1 MGTRVRHVTFFR
13 AERQR
18 RKKETLG
25 NVQMFSP
32 EMYPGPTIL
41 GLPPIGGTGPSCNN
55 VVIVVTVVIVVIKII
70 VVTVVILAIVVIVV
84 IAVIVVIVVT
94 VVIVVST
101 LSIVWKKQ

>member
-1 MGTRVRHVTFFR
+1 
-13 AERQR
+13 
-18 RKKETLG
+18 
-25 NVQMFSP
+25 MFSP

-84 IAVIVVIVVT
+84 IAVIVVIVVIVT
-94 VVIVVST
+94 LKSKSKSDSLTDLMTMSPIELSWTAKKIVI
-101 LSIVWKKQ
+101 